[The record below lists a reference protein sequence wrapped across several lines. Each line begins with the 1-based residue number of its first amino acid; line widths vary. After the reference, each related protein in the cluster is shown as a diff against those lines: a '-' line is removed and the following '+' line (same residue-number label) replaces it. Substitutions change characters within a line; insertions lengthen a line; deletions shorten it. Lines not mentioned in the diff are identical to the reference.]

1 MAELALPKAT
11 PANPKDDGERNIVQ
25 GNVLSWIDALHE
37 GRCQKVIYALT
48 QPHSTSRAPRGAMPE
63 ARDQRRAA
71 RPIA

>member
-37 GRCQKVIYALT
+37 GRCQKVIYASLNSASLHFT
-48 QPHSTSRAPRGAMPE
+48 RSTRGN
-63 ARDQRRAA
+63 ARRSST
-71 RPIA
+71 P